1 MSSLLQEKRYS
12 DFHEEPT
19 EVPEQQP
26 NGNKEENV
34 IQGMFSDN
42 EDILNFFQDG
52 VTENTETEIDWL
64 TPLAR

>member
-1 MSSLLQEKRYS
+1 
-12 DFHEEPT
+12 
-19 EVPEQQP
+19 
-26 NGNKEENV
+26 
-34 IQGMFSDN
+34 MFSDN

>member
-52 VTENTETEIDWL
+52 VTENTETEID
-64 TPLAR
+64 

>member
-12 DFHEEPT
+12 GFHEEPT
-19 EVPEQQP
+19 DVPEQQP
-26 NGNKEENV
+26 NGNIEEKGDNV

-52 VTENTETEIDWL
+52 VTENTETEID
-64 TPLAR
+64 